1 VMNVPSPTQRLPSR
15 AGLKTC
21 SYNRSFLSGAA
32 PPCLAILFGIAR
44 GVARHLNSLLP
55 PSRAARVGCRP
66 GLGHVCPARITVLEM
81 NRRSRGR

>member
-1 VMNVPSPTQRLPSR
+1 MNVPSPTQRLPSR

-44 GVARHLNSLLP
+44 GVARHLNSHLP

-66 GLGHVCPARITVLEM
+66 GWGTSVQQ
-81 NRRSRGR
+81 G